1 MDFARPVGV
10 VDLLR
15 IGVWNPRFR
24 KSDRKS
30 CVREE
35 MCLAFEGGASTWVR
49 GVGAEMS
56 YLGLAD
62 TMARVAFLASRQR
75 TGGFCGFTWPSR
87 DLVKL
92 WAACELEWLESEILP
107 SVSQQ
112 RRSSSTT
119 GSASVAGGFAWTSH
133 DHIEVRVLSEL
144 GFGIREPR

>member
-10 VDLLR
+10 VGLLR
-15 IGVWNPRFR
+15 LGVWNPRFR

-30 CVREE
+30 CVRKE

-49 GVGAEMS
+49 GVGADMS
-56 YLGLAD
+56 WLGLAD
-62 TMARVAFLASRQR
+62 TTARVAFLASRQR

-87 DLVKL
+87 DLVEL
-92 WAACELEWLESEILP
+92 WAVCEVELLESEILP

-119 GSASVAGGFAWTSH
+119 GSASFAGGFAWTSH
-133 DHIEVRVLSEL
+133 GHTGFRALCEL
-144 GFGIREPR
+144 GFGI

>member
-15 IGVWNPRFR
+15 LGVWNPRFR

-35 MCLAFEGGASTWVR
+35 MCLAFEGAASTWVR

-56 YLGLAD
+56 WLGLAD
-62 TMARVAFLASRQR
+62 TTARVAFLASRQR

-87 DLVKL
+87 DLVEL
-92 WAACELEWLESEILP
+92 WAVCEVE
-107 SVSQQ
+107 
-112 RRSSSTT
+112 
-119 GSASVAGGFAWTSH
+119 
-133 DHIEVRVLSEL
+133 
-144 GFGIREPR
+144 FGIRDFEALHMFWKFAWHSTERLRQGSGE